1 MLINPGFGLIFW
13 MTVIF
18 GVLLFILAKFAWK
31 PIAKALHER
40 ENSIED
46 ALASA
51 EKAREEM
58 KSLQA
63 NNEQLLQEA
72 RVERNKLLLAAKE
85 QKESLL
91 EDAKREALEEKKK
104 IMDQTR
110 KEIVNEKDKALSE
123 LKSSIAAFS
132 LEISEKILKE
142 QLKDNK
148 KQKDLAD
155 KYLKVLRYA
164 HFENSHLH

>member
-1 MLINPGFGLIFW
+1 MINPGFGLIFW

-18 GVLLFILAKFAWK
+18 GVLLFILTKFAWK

-40 ENSIED
+40 EDSIED
-46 ALASA
+46 ALAAA

-58 KSLQA
+58 KNLQA

-72 RVERNKLLLAAKE
+72 RVERNKLLLEAKT
-85 QKESLL
+85 QKELL
-91 EDAKREALEEKKK
+91 IEEAKKEALEEKRK
-104 IMDQTR
+104 IMEQTK
-110 KEIVNEKDKALSE
+110 KEIINEKEKAITE
-123 LKSSIAAFS
+123 LKSSVATFA

-142 QLKDNK
+142 QLENRD

-155 KYLKVLRYA
+155 KYLAELN
-164 HFENSHLH
+164 FN